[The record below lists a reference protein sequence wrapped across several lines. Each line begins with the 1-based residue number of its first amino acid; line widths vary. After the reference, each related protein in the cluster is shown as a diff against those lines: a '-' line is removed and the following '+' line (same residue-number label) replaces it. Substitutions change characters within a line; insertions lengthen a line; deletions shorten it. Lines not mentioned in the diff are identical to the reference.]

1 MLETILMRTLFALLV
16 AAAMATPVAM
26 FFGAL

>member
-16 AAAMATPVAM
+16 AATLATPVAM